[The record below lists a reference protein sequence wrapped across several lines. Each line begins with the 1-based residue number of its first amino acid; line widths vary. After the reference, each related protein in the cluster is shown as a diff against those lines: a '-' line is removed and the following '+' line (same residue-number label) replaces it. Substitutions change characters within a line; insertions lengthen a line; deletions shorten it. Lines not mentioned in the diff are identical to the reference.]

1 MSAWMRTSS
10 CFGPAPSHWS
20 HKGLPSKSLICILRP
35 EERLHYVRS
44 CVSEDFR
51 NYEFWSLYTIFGI
64 LLENFTHTDEKF
76 NCFFMIYLNSTES
89 RIVDPDDLKEACF
102 EPAVPQR
109 QHIRYKY
116 KEPKAIL
123 RKRRRRRQT
132 ADACVPSDSTDFC
145 TSTLKHR
152 QAVVDELWT
161 LMSKNKH
168 IYHEPESEV
177 EDALKGCLLACG
189 TCLEGT
195 YSRVVFITILSL
207 PYCYSCFEVLLLHIS
222 YKHINSLHFC
232 CVQIHVIIE

>member
-1 MSAWMRTSS
+1 
-10 CFGPAPSHWS
+10 
-20 HKGLPSKSLICILRP
+20 
-35 EERLHYVRS
+35 
-44 CVSEDFR
+44 
-51 NYEFWSLYTIFGI
+51 
-64 LLENFTHTDEKF
+64 
-76 NCFFMIYLNSTES
+76 MININSTES

-102 EPAVPQR
+102 EPDVPQR

-132 ADACVPSDSTDFC
+132 ADTCVPSDSTAFC

-195 YSRVVFITILSL
+195 RSGWYLIPFQAYLYNSYSWSSFVASILWT
-207 PYCYSCFEVLLLHIS
+207 Y
-222 YKHINSLHFC
+222 
-232 CVQIHVIIE
+232 

>member
-1 MSAWMRTSS
+1 MN
-10 CFGPAPSHWS
+10 FGVYTQFLEFFLRI
-20 HKGLPSKSLICILRP
+20 LPIRMKNVI
-35 EERLHYVRS
+35 V
-44 CVSEDFR
+44 
-51 NYEFWSLYTIFGI
+51 
-64 LLENFTHTDEKF
+64 
-76 NCFFMIYLNSTES
+76 FFMIYLNSTES

-222 YKHINSLHFC
+222 YKHINSLYFC
-232 CVQIHVIIE
+232 WVQIHVIIE

>member
-1 MSAWMRTSS
+1 MNFGVYTQFLEFFLRILPIWM
-10 CFGPAPSHWS
+10 
-20 HKGLPSKSLICILRP
+20 KNLI
-35 EERLHYVRS
+35 V
-44 CVSEDFR
+44 
-51 NYEFWSLYTIFGI
+51 
-64 LLENFTHTDEKF
+64 
-76 NCFFMIYLNSTES
+76 FFMIYLNSTES

-195 YSRVVFITILSL
+195 CSRVVFIVI
-207 PYCYSCFEVLLLHIS
+207 PVL
-222 YKHINSLHFC
+222 KFFC
-232 CVQIHVIIE
+232 CIYLINTLIPYIFVVCKYM

>member
-1 MSAWMRTSS
+1 M
-10 CFGPAPSHWS
+10 
-20 HKGLPSKSLICILRP
+20 
-35 EERLHYVRS
+35 E
-44 CVSEDFR
+44 
-51 NYEFWSLYTIFGI
+51 I

-76 NCFFMIYLNSTES
+76 NCFFYDLFKSTES

-222 YKHINSLHFC
+222 YKHINSPYFC